1 MANHMYAAGLVSL
14 GLSLVHMG
22 MSEMEAENSRAQA
35 DRWGLF
41 VGEWAP
47 ISFAMGS
54 ALGLEKQ
61 GGLPHRD
68 KG

>member
-1 MANHMYAAGLVSL
+1 MKAGD
-14 GLSLVHMG
+14 
-22 MSEMEAENSRAQA
+22 SRAQA

-47 ISFAMGS
+47 ISFAIGI
-54 ALGLEKQ
+54 ALGLEEQ
-61 GGLPHRD
+61 GDLPHRD

>member
-1 MANHMYAAGLVSL
+1 MK
-14 GLSLVHMG
+14 
-22 MSEMEAENSRAQA
+22 AENSRAQA

-54 ALGLEKQ
+54 ALRPEEQ

-68 KG
+68 TG